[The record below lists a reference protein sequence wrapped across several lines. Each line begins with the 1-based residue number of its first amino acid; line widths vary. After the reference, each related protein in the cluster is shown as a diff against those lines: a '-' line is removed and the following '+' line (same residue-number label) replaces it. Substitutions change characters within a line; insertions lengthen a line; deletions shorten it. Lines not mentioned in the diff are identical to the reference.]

1 MTRGSF
7 KIETHLVLAAP
18 VAESVQMET
27 IQRYQTLPIHKIIM
41 TKLDETSRFGS
52 MYNVLSQAGIPVS
65 YLSAG
70 QRVPEDL
77 EPATR
82 QGLVELVLGEQPTV
96 MGAERPLLAEVA
108 H

>member
-1 MTRGSF
+1 MD
-7 KIETHLVLAAP
+7 
-18 VAESVQMET
+18 T
-27 IQRYQTLPIHKIIM
+27 IRRYQSLPIHKIIM
-41 TKLDETSRFGS
+41 TKLDETSRYGS

-77 EPATR
+77 EVATR
-82 QGLVELVLGEQPTV
+82 QRLVELVLGEQPTAV
-96 MGAERPLLAEVA
+96 GVEPSFLAEVA

>member
-1 MTRGSF
+1 
-7 KIETHLVLAAP
+7 
-18 VAESVQMET
+18 
-27 IQRYQTLPIHKIIM
+27 M
-41 TKLDETSRFGS
+41 TKLDETSRYGS
-52 MYNVLSQAGIPVS
+52 MYNLLSQSRIPVS

-82 QGLVELVLGEQPTV
+82 KGLVDLVLGEHPKV
-96 MGAERPLLAEVA
+96 VGAGTSVLAEVA